1 MQQEIQEQNL
11 TGFLSI
17 VIGILHIIFMHDFQH
32 CLREELI
39 SMHSLETSERKYQC
53 NVYQHYTK
61 LDPMFQVHFADYTH
75 KGDPI
80 SQNT

>member
-1 MQQEIQEQNL
+1 
-11 TGFLSI
+11 
-17 VIGILHIIFMHDFQH
+17 MHDFQH

-61 LDPMFQVHFADYTH
+61 LDPMFQVHFAHYTH
-75 KGDPI
+75 KGVPI
-80 SQNT
+80 SQNTWGQLFTV